1 MRFRWTMLMLG
12 LIPLL
17 LGACAKQE
25 NLPIT
30 LASDKLTFL
39 FFYTEG

>member
-1 MRFRWTMLMLG
+1 MRFRWIMLILG

-17 LGACAKQE
+17 LGACSMQE
-25 NLPIT
+25 NPPVVPAT
-30 LASDKLTFL
+30 DKLTFL